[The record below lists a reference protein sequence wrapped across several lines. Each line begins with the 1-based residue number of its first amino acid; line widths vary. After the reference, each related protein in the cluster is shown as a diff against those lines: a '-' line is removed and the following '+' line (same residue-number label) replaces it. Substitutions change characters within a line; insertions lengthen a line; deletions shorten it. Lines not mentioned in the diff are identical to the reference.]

1 MEQKREPEVRRTL
14 KALERSILSAWNI
27 ANAISGDGYGPA
39 WKSARADFDAA
50 DKCATLDDLLACDRP
65 AVRAAAAAAAPAA
78 PAVRAAAAAARATA
92 AAARAA
98 AAAAARAA
106 APERARRDPVS
117 LQAIRAL
124 ELTNK
129 VARETHRTAKATCA
143 ATDQVIQ
150 NAINAAVAAVGSRW
164 VTDWGDTHR
173 DWRNTP
179 TGKAAC
185 AADTAAK
192 ALCYAA
198 RTVYWDARG
207 DLKAAR
213 ACRTLAH
220 LLTCERPA
228 VREAAIFALE
238 PTPLAPTPTPPAPKR
253 KR

>member
-39 WKSARADFDAA
+39 WKSARADFEAA
-50 DKCATLDDLLACDRP
+50 DECATLDDLLACDRP
-65 AVRAAAAAAAPAA
+65 AV
-78 PAVRAAAAAARATA
+78 
-92 AAARAA
+92 
-98 AAAAARAA
+98 RAA

-220 LLTCERPA
+220 LLTCERAA
-228 VREAAIFALE
+228 VRLAAQMA
-238 PTPLAPTPTPPAPKR
+238 LAPTPEPTPPAPKR
-253 KR
+253 KRKR